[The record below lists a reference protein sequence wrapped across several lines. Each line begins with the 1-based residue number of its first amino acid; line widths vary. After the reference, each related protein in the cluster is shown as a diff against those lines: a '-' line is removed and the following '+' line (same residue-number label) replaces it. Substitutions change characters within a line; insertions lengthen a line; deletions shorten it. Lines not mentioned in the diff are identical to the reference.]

1 MTQEEPEQQLIFLKS
16 SQEEPT
22 WWVSEDDTNER
33 EPPKLRLPGTWHY
46 PVIYTQPP
54 AFAKIALLAD
64 PGEDPLNSFSL
75 QISRWQFALW
85 PQLSTESKR
94 SFIFLWFSLCYCKD
108 LSGDF

>member
-64 PGEDPLNSFSL
+64 PGEDPLNSFSPDF
-75 QISRWQFALW
+75 QVTVCPVTSVVHWVQEVIY
-85 PQLSTESKR
+85 
-94 SFIFLWFSLCYCKD
+94 FSLV
-108 LSGDF
+108 